1 MYSLE
6 NIPKKNSSSSD
17 NKLSNNF
24 YEGKNNGLEKGADL
38 SNYYAYK
45 MDHNSN
51 ILNHSRSS
59 DEINLPQHS
68 LRFLNKIL
76 NSIDL
81 GLIISDNNGEFV
93 FWNNLVLEQLDLS
106 INDIT
111 TKNVFDLVEYIQTNC
126 TFDTNVSTALTSL
139 VYSEEK
145 ILNTV
150 LKFGNNKQIALKTYP
165 LVSAQNVY
173 RQWIF
178 WDITSKFE
186 TGKPSETLTT
196 EDEIQLYKQKAVA
209 LSEINSKLE
218 KSLEKLTKDKN
229 ELEILLSI
237 IAHDLKSPFQGLLG
251 TFSAL
256 NTCFDELPKEEIKTY
271 MSYAHTSVK
280 RLYSLVDGL
289 LEWSRLLL
297 GQVKFN
303 QTPCNLH
310 YTMLTV
316 INHLKIQLE
325 EKQITVVNLMDE
337 NLETLAD
344 ENMATAIFRNLIS
357 NAIKYSKR
365 NGKITVSSEVKNNF
379 IHIFIADEGIGMSE
393 EVKESIFKPS
403 RHSTTRGTEEEE
415 GSGFGLLLC
424 KEMME
429 WHNGTISFESEL
441 SKGTTFKLSFP
452 LIT

>member
-17 NKLSNNF
+17 NKLSNYFN
-24 YEGKNNGLEKGADL
+24 EGKNNGLEKGAEL

-106 INDIT
+106 VNDIT

-165 LVSAQNVY
+165 LVSAQNIY

-196 EDEIQLYKQKAVA
+196 EDEIHLYKQKAVA

-344 ENMATAIFRNLIS
+344 ENMVTAIFRNLIS

>member
-1 MYSLE
+1 LYSLE

-17 NKLSNNF
+17 NKLSNYFN
-24 YEGKNNGLEKGADL
+24 EGKNNGLEKGAEL

-106 INDIT
+106 VNDIT

-165 LVSAQNVY
+165 LVSAQNIY

-196 EDEIQLYKQKAVA
+196 EDEIHLYKQKAVA

-344 ENMATAIFRNLIS
+344 ENMVTAIFRNLIS